1 MAALPSAGTT
11 QWSSRFAFIMA
22 AVGSSVGLGNLWR
35 FSAEAGESGG
45 GAFIVI
51 YLACVIFIGIP
62 VLMSEYIIGRA
73 GNAASAIRSVDD
85 VAQRSG
91 VSRQWS
97 LLGLTGMM
105 ASFLIVS
112 FYCVVAAW
120 VIIYIPKFLGGSFS
134 GQSAAQ
140 VADQFTEVVTT
151 PKKVLVAFTCF
162 AFLTTFLVARG
173 VNKGIEF
180 ASKVLMPVFFV
191 LLICLALYSLG
202 TGFSTEVTV
211 DGQKSNGSI
220 EALKFLFSPDF
231 SAITPKVATAALGQA
246 FFSIG
251 LGSAIMITYGSYLPQ
266 SISIPKSAIIVAL
279 TDTCVAMMAGL
290 AIFPIVFSHGLD
302 FSAGAG
308 IFFQTL
314 PVALSNAP
322 GGNYIGAAFFF
333 LAIFAAVTSS
343 ISLLEPMVAWLIEK
357 LNISRLKAAAGA
369 GFVMWLL
376 GFGSIYVVGFMDVL
390 DGELTGAIMLPLTG
404 LLTILFVGWRMK
416 KSMVAEQ
423 MHGVSAGLQKT
434 LLFFVR
440 FVAPIFVTIVLLVG
454 IFDKYFAGKNMNEI
468 INSHSFWRLLALATF
483 LVVAIVWGKTQN
495 RKT

>member
-1 MAALPSAGTT
+1 MAALPSEGTT

-35 FSAEAGESGG
+35 FSAEAGENGG
-45 GAFIVI
+45 GAFILI

-85 VAQRSG
+85 IATRSG
-91 VSRQWS
+91 RSKQWNI
-97 LLGLTGMM
+97 LGLTGMV

-120 VIIYIPKFLGGSFS
+120 VIIYIPKFLGGSFT
-134 GQSAAQ
+134 GQSATQ
-140 VADQFTEVVTT
+140 VANQFSEVVTT
-151 PKKVLVAFTCF
+151 PKKVLIAFTGF
-162 AFLTTFLVARG
+162 ALLTTVLVARG
-173 VNKGIEF
+173 VNKGIEL
-180 ASKVLMPVFFV
+180 ASKTLMPLFFG
-191 LLICLALYSLG
+191 LLICLSLYSLW
-202 TGFSTEVTV
+202 TGFGTEITV
-211 DGQKSNGSI
+211 DGKQTNGAA
-220 EALKFLFSPDF
+220 EALKFLFKPDF
-231 SAITPKVATAALGQA
+231 GAVNAKVATAALGQA

-251 LGSAIMITYGSYLPQ
+251 LGSAIMITYGSYLPKT
-266 SISIPKSAIIVAL
+266 ISIPKSAIIVAL
-279 TDTCVAMMAGL
+279 TDTCVAMAAGL
-290 AIFPIVFSHGLD
+290 AIFPIVFAHGLD

-322 GGNYIGAAFFF
+322 GGNFIGAAFFF

-357 LNISRLKAAAGA
+357 LNISRLVAASGA
-369 GFVMWLL
+369 GLVMWLL
-376 GFGSIYVVGFMDVL
+376 GFGSIYIAGFMDVI

-423 MHGVSAGLQKT
+423 MHGVSQGMQNF
-434 LLFFVR
+434 LLFLVR

-454 IFDKYFAGKNMNEI
+454 IWDKYFAGKTI
-468 INSHSFWRLLALATF
+468 DQITDSHSFWRLLILAAC
-483 LVVAIVWGKTQN
+483 LVVVLVWTKVKNSKT
-495 RKT
+495 